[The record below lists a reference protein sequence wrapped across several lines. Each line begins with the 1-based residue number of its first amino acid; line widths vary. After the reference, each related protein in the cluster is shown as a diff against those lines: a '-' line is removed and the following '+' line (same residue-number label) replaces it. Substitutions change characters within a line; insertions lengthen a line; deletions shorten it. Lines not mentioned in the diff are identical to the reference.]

1 MRGGLQKWVSA
12 QTRGGGG
19 GGQTAGRVVVVDV
32 VLVPRSPVAR
42 CGEEASCRE
51 DGWGVGGGGVG
62 GGGGLQLTRI
72 SMFSRDLLTN
82 YTRFC

>member
-12 QTRGGGG
+12 QTRGGGGG

-32 VLVPRSPVAR
+32 VLVPRWP
-42 CGEEASCRE
+42 
-51 DGWGVGGGGVG
+51 GVGRRLRAGKTG

-72 SMFSRDLLTN
+72 SMFSRDVLTN